1 MSISRTNSR
10 PGFRIGRAF
19 QTKRERRSTGTTS
32 AQTTL
37 GSGFFSEL
45 LAHVGQWGMHV
56 DPPAHLAKGLRTIDQ
71 IDPKEMIL
79 PLVLVDVHRE
89 AAADPD

>member
-1 MSISRTNSR
+1 
-10 PGFRIGRAF
+10 
-19 QTKRERRSTGTTS
+19 
-32 AQTTL
+32 
-37 GSGFFSEL
+37 
-45 LAHVGQWGMHV
+45 MHV

>member
-1 MSISRTNSR
+1 MREVSRLFGPSKGRSFQKSMSI
-10 PGFRIGRAF
+10 RA
-19 QTKRERRSTGTTS
+19 QIS
-32 AQTTL
+32 
-37 GSGFFSEL
+37 
-45 LAHVGQWGMHV
+45 QWGRHV
-56 DPPAHLAKGLRTIDQ
+56 DPPAHFVKGLRTVDQ

>member
-1 MSISRTNSR
+1 LIHPKDARFKKVCR
-10 PGFRIGRAF
+10 FHARIP
-19 QTKRERRSTGTTS
+19 
-32 AQTTL
+32 
-37 GSGFFSEL
+37 
-45 LAHVGQWGMHV
+45 QWGRHV
-56 DPPAHLAKGLRTIDQ
+56 DPPPHFVKGLRTVDQ